1 MFYTFKELKEK
12 YQWNTNENCIQAQIR
27 YAKNRG
33 VTIEKAYKKGA
44 THFQIIE
51 DISQDEWKIFPLDN

>member
-12 YQWNTNENCIQAQIR
+12 YQWNTNENGIEAQIR

-33 VTIEKAYKKGA
+33 VTIEKAY
-44 THFQIIE
+44 
-51 DISQDEWKIFPLDN
+51 